1 MLNRLVLLDSSVL
14 INLLATRQAGD
25 ILRVLSS
32 GAGIRRAVEAEAL
45 FLRGENPSDVPE
57 RVCLAPLIDAGVLER
72 FDLENDAEK
81 AAYVDL
87 AADLE
92 DGEAMT
98 LAIAHGRG
106 LATATDDRKARRI
119 AAERYGKSLALVR
132 TTEILRAWV
141 QVSSVD
147 DATLRGVLNRI
158 ESIARFR
165 PANDDPLRDWWVA
178 AGLR

>member
-14 INLLATRQAGD
+14 INVLATRQVCD

-32 GAGIRRAVEAEAL
+32 GAGICTAVEAEAL

-57 RVCLAPLIDAGVLER
+57 RVCLGPLIDAGGLGR
-72 FDLENDAEK
+72 LDLESDAEK
-81 AAYVDL
+81 EMYVDL

-106 LATATDDRKARRI
+106 LAAATDDRKARRI
-119 AAERYGKSLALVR
+119 AAERCGNSLVLVR
-132 TTEILRAWV
+132 TTEILRDWV
-141 QVSSVD
+141 QVQSVD
-147 DATLRGVLNRI
+147 DATLRGVLKRI

-165 PANDDPLRDWWVA
+165 PANDDPLRDWWANA
-178 AGLR
+178 AL

>member
-25 ILRVLSS
+25 ILRALRS
-32 GAGIRRAVEAEAL
+32 GVGICTAVEAEAL

-57 RVCLAPLIDAGVLER
+57 RICLGPLIDAGVLGR
-72 FDLENDAEK
+72 LDLENDAEK
-81 AAYVDL
+81 AVYVDL

-106 LATATDDRKARRI
+106 LAAATDDRKARRN
-119 AAERYGKSLALVR
+119 AAERCGCSLVLVR

-141 QVSSVD
+141 QVSGVD
-147 DATLRGVLNRI
+147 DAMLRGVLKRI
-158 ESIARFR
+158 ELIARFR
-165 PANDDPLRDWWVA
+165 PANDDPLRDWWA
-178 AGLR
+178 EAGL

>member
-1 MLNRLVLLDSSVL
+1 MASGGAPAATPAVRK
-14 INLLATRQAGD
+14 LAFSA
-25 ILRVLSS
+25 
-32 GAGIRRAVEAEAL
+32 AMYVE
-45 FLRGENPSDVPE
+45 
-57 RVCLAPLIDAGVLER
+57 
-72 FDLENDAEK
+72 
-81 AAYVDL
+81 L

-106 LATATDDRKARRI
+106 LAAATDDRKARRI
-119 AAERYGKSLALVR
+119 AAERCGGSLVLVR

-147 DATLRGVLNRI
+147 DATLRGVLRRI

-165 PANDDPLRDWWVA
+165 PANDDPLRDWWAEA
-178 AGLR
+178 AL